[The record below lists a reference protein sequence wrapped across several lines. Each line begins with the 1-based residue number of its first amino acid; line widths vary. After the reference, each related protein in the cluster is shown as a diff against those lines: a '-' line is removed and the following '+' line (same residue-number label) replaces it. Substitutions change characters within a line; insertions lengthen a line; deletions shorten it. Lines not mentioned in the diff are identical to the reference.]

1 MGEREVLARVAAVIE
16 SRRPSR
22 GGHLEKSYVAQLFER
37 GSEGILKKIG
47 EEAVEVVMAAKNLDH
62 GGDRQRVIEE
72 MADLWFHTLVVLAH
86 YDLAPAQVLDELQ
99 RREGIGGLQEKAMR
113 EVPKP

>member
-1 MGEREVLARVAAVIE
+1 MGEREVLYKLAEVIE
-16 SRRPSR
+16 SRKPSR
-22 GGHLEKSYVAQLFER
+22 GGYRDASYVAQLFER
-37 GSEGILKKIG
+37 GSEGILKKVG

-86 YDLAPAQVLDELQ
+86 YDLGPEQVLDELR
-99 RREGIGGLQEKAMR
+99 RREGVGGLQEKAMR
-113 EVPKP
+113 AVPKP